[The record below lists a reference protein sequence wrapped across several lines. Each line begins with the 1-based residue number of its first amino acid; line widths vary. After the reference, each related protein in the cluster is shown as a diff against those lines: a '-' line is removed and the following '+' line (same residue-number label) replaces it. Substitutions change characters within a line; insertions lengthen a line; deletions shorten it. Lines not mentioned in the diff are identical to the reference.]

1 MEMIGNHHNH
11 PLPPHLVTN
20 NSDLKDF
27 HFFHLNFQILKLQ
40 ILKLFNHVQRMTDAK
55 LDDAAALQHL
65 EHLGVEDGNAMFS
78 NFEQQK
84 RHEKNKDKY
93 KSQNIEDK

>member
-1 MEMIGNHHNH
+1 
-11 PLPPHLVTN
+11 
-20 NSDLKDF
+20 LKDF

-40 ILKLFNHVQRMTDAK
+40 ILKLVNHVQRMTDAK